1 MASSHRPEGSS
12 HAERTF
18 VTRVPKSVDRRL
30 QAAVAA
36 LLCALA
42 GAAQS
47 ASVAFS
53 GMLGDKALLIIDG
66 QARGVAVGA
75 TVQGVKLVRLD
86 GTQAQIEADGKTTLL
101 RLGGGAK
108 VAGSD
113 GTATGTRIVIPA
125 GAGGHYRGLASINGH
140 PVQYIVDTGATF
152 IAMGADVASS
162 LGLDYSSSTATA
174 AMTANGAVAAR
185 KVTLNKVTIGDVT
198 IFNVECMIV
207 PQAMRDVLLGN
218 SFLSHFQMHSDS
230 DTLVLD
236 KRM

>member
-1 MASSHRPEGSS
+1 MIQGGTPMNDA
-12 HAERTF
+12 
-18 VTRVPKSVDRRL
+18 VTRSRRVR
-30 QAAVAA
+30 AALAAA

-86 GTQAQIEADGKTTLL
+86 GTQAQVEADGKTTIL

-113 GTATGTRIVIPA
+113 GAGTGTRIVIPV
-125 GAGGHYRGLASINGH
+125 GAGGHYGGLASINGH
-140 PVQYIVDTGATF
+140 PVHYIVDTGATS
-152 IAMGADVASS
+152 IAISADVASS
-162 LGLDYSSSTATA
+162 LGLDYADSTAA
-174 AMTANGAVAAR
+174 AVMTANGAVATR
-185 KVTLNKVTIGDVT
+185 RLTLNKVTIGDVT
-198 IFNVECMIV
+198 IFNVDAMVV
-207 PQAMRDVLLGN
+207 PQTMPVVLLGN

-230 DTLVLD
+230 DSLVLD
-236 KRM
+236 KKL